1 MCVHPKETQEHTPHE
16 PIYGWGWGVLSD
28 KPKRSRNIII
38 EEDFLRRLRED
49 YMRDKDYS
57 DGMTQQ
63 EIADVLGV
71 SRNAVQQMER
81 NIIRKLQREF
91 EKRGLKKEDYLGDD
105 K

>member
-1 MCVHPKETQEHTPHE
+1 
-16 PIYGWGWGVLSD
+16 
-28 KPKRSRNIII
+28 
-38 EEDFLRRLRED
+38 
-49 YMRDKDYS
+49 MRDKDYS

-91 EKRGLKKEDYLGDD
+91 ERRGIKKEDYLGED